1 MTEFVTS
8 KDGTR
13 LAFDRTGKGPPVVLV
28 AGALASRAFP
38 FPLGGLL
45 APHYPVFHYDRR
57 GRNESGD
64 TPPYALEREL
74 EDIEALLREG
84 GGSARVCGFSSGAV
98 LALEAAASGLPI
110 TKLALYEPPLIVDDS
125 RPPVPA
131 DYLAHVRELIAAGRP
146 GDAVEYFMTDAVR
159 VPPEYV
165 GSMRNEP
172 MWPGLEAVAH
182 TIPYDGAF
190 MEGLMS
196 GKPLPADRV
205 KRWASLKA
213 PTLVIDGGA
222 SEQFMHSSADALA
235 KVLPDA
241 QRRTLEGQTHDVNA
255 EVLAPVLIEFF
266 KS

>member
-45 APHYPVFHYDRR
+45 APHYTVFNYDRR